1 MEGGNEM
8 GKVVVMENGDGI
20 FTMAGVLAVL
30 GAVGGGLK
38 WLWGVFSGRVSKRER
53 DLYELDA
60 RIRSQME
67 AEIGT
72 LRDGHMRLSER
83 IDGVTEFSAKQWTVI
98 HLLVHVVR
106 GVDASHPVLAQVE
119 LVLGKR
125 LPVQPVPADM
135 SAQIAQL
142 DAVTGGGA

>member
-1 MEGGNEM
+1 MKMEM
-8 GKVVVMENGDGI
+8 VLENGGEI
-20 FTMAGVLAVL
+20 FTIAGMLAIL
-30 GAVGGGLK
+30 GAFGGAVK
-38 WLWGVFSGRVSKRER
+38 WLWGVASDRMTKRER
-53 DLYELDA
+53 ELYELDA

-67 AEIGT
+67 AEMT
-72 LRDGHMRLSER
+72 ALRDGHKRLSER

-119 LVLGKR
+119 LVLGRR

-135 SAQIAQL
+135 EESIAKL
-142 DAVTGGGA
+142 DAATGGGA